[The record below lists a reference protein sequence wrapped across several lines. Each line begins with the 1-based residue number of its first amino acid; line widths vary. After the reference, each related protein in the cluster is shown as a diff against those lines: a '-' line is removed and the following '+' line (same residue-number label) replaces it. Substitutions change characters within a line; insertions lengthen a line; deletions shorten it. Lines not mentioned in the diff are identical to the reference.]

1 MKDTLYLFTLDWHSA
16 GSIDKRR
23 YIDNYLRDENIDINT
38 LVQKMAN
45 FINLSER
52 NSFSYRNSF
61 AILNDILLF
70 EKSDKNKVNKKK
82 LNLEQF
88 DFDTLKMF
96 NNHYPIT
103 DSLNPELIQKKYQK
117 KYQHLSG
124 SKKQENATIFL
135 EDTRLLV
142 SQVKEISQFNKEL
155 IMLNSIHFLQ
165 NMSDIEK
172 FKSII
177 KGISFIEI
185 DPLNNKY
192 QDLITV
198 ELPQIRIN
206 NNSGMKSNH
215 LLCTFFNNP
224 ISFEEFDEVFVLNKP
239 FRKFIDEYFAN
250 KTPKEKKCYHFL
262 YEITFKLDKI
272 LYLKEKDIKRSLKNG
287 DNNLHRLFYYL
298 DKEQCVDTI
307 NYYLARGDKPFIKN
321 NAGKNPFEIFWFN
334 RENADVSKALD
345 NFLRSDCFKIQ
356 SVVQVKNF
364 IKSCKEAVDSD
375 TLELLSIMYDKK
387 ILLKG
392 CVIDEP
398 VIEKKAKLRL

>member
-1 MKDTLYLFTLDWHSA
+1 
-16 GSIDKRR
+16 
-23 YIDNYLRDENIDINT
+23 
-38 LVQKMAN
+38 
-45 FINLSER
+45 
-52 NSFSYRNSF
+52 
-61 AILNDILLF
+61 
-70 EKSDKNKVNKKK
+70 
-82 LNLEQF
+82 
-88 DFDTLKMF
+88 
-96 NNHYPIT
+96 
-103 DSLNPELIQKKYQK
+103 
-117 KYQHLSG
+117 
-124 SKKQENATIFL
+124 
-135 EDTRLLV
+135 
-142 SQVKEISQFNKEL
+142 
-155 IMLNSIHFLQ
+155 
-165 NMSDIEK
+165 
-172 FKSII
+172 
-177 KGISFIEI
+177 
-185 DPLNNKY
+185 
-192 QDLITV
+192 
-198 ELPQIRIN
+198 
-206 NNSGMKSNH
+206 
-215 LLCTFFNNP
+215 
-224 ISFEEFDEVFVLNKP
+224 
-239 FRKFIDEYFAN
+239 
-250 KTPKEKKCYHFL
+250 
-262 YEITFKLDKI
+262 